1 MNNFGINRVIEPE
14 NTVPVTAWK
23 LDNSRKITPDEI
35 RISIDRIHVEW
46 DSFQQICTSCG
57 YDDSKV
63 RARILDIIDKRGKKW
78 RNNSSFVSLLQKN
91 MGSKSSVSLLPKGG
105 EPALF

>member
-1 MNNFGINRVIEPE
+1 MKDNFGINRVIEPE

-23 LDNSRKITPDEI
+23 LDSSREISPWEI
-35 RISIDRIHVEW
+35 RLTIDRIHVEW

-63 RARILDIIDKRGKKW
+63 KARILDIVDKRGKLH
-78 RNNSSFVSLLQKN
+78 NPYTGSGGIV
-91 MGSKSSVSLLPKGG
+91 MGTIDAVGS
-105 EPALF
+105 EARAL

>member
-14 NTVPVTAWK
+14 NTVPFTAWK

-63 RARILDIIDKRGKKW
+63 RARILDIIDKRGKLH
-78 RNNSSFVSLLQKN
+78 NPYTGSGGIM
-91 MGSKSSVSLLPKGG
+91 MGTIEAIGANARKECPHKPGD
-105 EPALF
+105 

>member
-57 YDDSKV
+57 
-63 RARILDIIDKRGKKW
+63 
-78 RNNSSFVSLLQKN
+78 
-91 MGSKSSVSLLPKGG
+91 
-105 EPALF
+105 